1 MNDSD
6 IIERLRALH
15 AAVPGE
21 PSSLDVRVAA
31 TPSADRRRERSILI
45 AACVVVMLIG
55 VGLVIRHSGA
65 RVSPATAP
73 AASSSVPPS
82 ESDGHRSAS
91 VGLDVRCGDVLP
103 VDVTVPA
110 ATSGPLDGPAG
121 GADAIPATGPSQ
133 LIRHWDRP
141 GGSVEIRWPADPRPL
156 YDPSRS
162 EGSGSPGVIG
172 GMSTD
177 AVERTLNVFGAS
189 DTASVPL
196 VVLHPVGTP
205 TTLPPPCDR
214 VQLRIAANGLV
225 ETIGL
230 SNDLG
235 SQQIGFDLGPL
246 IGPVSEE
253 PTAGPVGASIECTR
267 VIGPTVVV
275 STAPIMASP
284 AEALREFLAGPEG
297 APLDA
302 TMPQGPYHE
311 YHVTADDTYHY
322 EQYTNWNEHAAI
334 TVARV
339 GDGWSVAD
347 WTSGS
352 C

>member
-31 TPSADRRRERSILI
+31 TPCTDHRGGRSILI
-45 AACVVVMLIG
+45 AACAVVMLIG
-55 VGLVIRHSGA
+55 IGMVIRRSGTH
-65 RVSPATAP
+65 VSPAADP
-73 AASSSVPPS
+73 SQSSSLVPSASS
-82 ESDGHRSAS
+82 GHRSAT
-91 VGLDVRCGDVLP
+91 VGLNVRCGDVP
-103 VDVTVPA
+103 PMEVTVPD
-110 ATSGPLDGPAG
+110 ATSGALDGPAG
-121 GADAIPATGPSQ
+121 GAVAIPATGPSQ

-141 GGSVEIRWPADPRPL
+141 DGSVEVRWPADPRPL
-156 YDPSRS
+156 YDPRRS
-162 EGSGSPGVIG
+162 EAGVPLVIG
-172 GMSTD
+172 GMSSD
-177 AVERTLNVFGAS
+177 AVEGTLKVYGVS
-189 DTASVPL
+189 PTASVPL
-196 VVLHPVGTP
+196 VELHLVGTP
-205 TTLPPPCDR
+205 PTLPPPCDR

-225 ETIGL
+225 ETVGL

-235 SQQIGFDLGPL
+235 ADQIGFDLGPL
-246 IGPVSEE
+246 IGPVSERS
-253 PTAGPVGASIECTR
+253 TGGPEGASIECTE
-267 VIGPTVVV
+267 VIGPTVPV

-322 EQYTNWNEHAAI
+322 EQYTQWNVHAAI
-334 TVARV
+334 TVART
-339 GDGWSVAD
+339 GSGWSVAD

>member
-31 TPSADRRRERSILI
+31 TPSADRRRGRSILT
-45 AACVVVMLIG
+45 AAFVVLVLIG
-55 VGLVIRHSGA
+55 IGLVIGRSGA
-65 RVSPATAP
+65 HVSPATEP
-73 AASSSVPPS
+73 TQSSSLAPIVS
-82 ESDGHRSAS
+82 RGHRPPT
-91 VGLDVRCGDVLP
+91 VGLNVRCGDVLP
-103 VDVTVPA
+103 MEVTVPD
-110 ATSGPLDGPAG
+110 ATSGALDGPAG

-133 LIRHWDRP
+133 LIRHWERP
-141 GGSVEIRWPADPRPL
+141 GGWVEVRWPADPRPL
-156 YDPSRS
+156 YDPHRADA
-162 EGSGSPGVIG
+162 GPPLVIG

-177 AVERTLNVFGAS
+177 AVARTLKVYGAS
-189 DTASVPL
+189 DTADLPL

-205 TTLPPPCDR
+205 TTLPRPCDR

-225 ETIGL
+225 ETVGL

-235 SQQIGFDLGPL
+235 AAQIGYDLGPL
-246 IGPVSEE
+246 IGPVSDER
-253 PTAGPVGASIECTR
+253 TGGPEGASIECTR
-267 VIGPTVVV
+267 VVGPTVAVT
-275 STAPIMASP
+275 TAPVMATP

-297 APLDA
+297 ASLDA

>member
-31 TPSADRRRERSILI
+31 TPGTDHRGGRSILI
-45 AACVVVMLIG
+45 AACVIIMLIG
-55 VGLVIRHSGA
+55 IGLVIRRSGTH
-65 RVSPATAP
+65 VSPAADP
-73 AASSSVPPS
+73 SQSSSLVPSASS
-82 ESDGHRSAS
+82 GHRSAT
-91 VGLDVRCGDVLP
+91 VGLNVRCGDVLP
-103 VDVTVPA
+103 MEVTVPD
-110 ATSGPLDGPAG
+110 ATSGALDGPTG
-121 GADAIPATGPSQ
+121 GADAIAATGPSQ

-141 GGSVEIRWPADPRPL
+141 DGWVEVRWPADPRPL
-156 YDPSRS
+156 YDPLRS
-162 EGSGSPGVIG
+162 EGPGAPAVIG

-177 AVERTLNVFGAS
+177 AIARTLKVYGVS
-189 DTASVPL
+189 ETADLPL
-196 VVLHPVGTP
+196 VVLHLP
-205 TTLPPPCDR
+205 TTLLPPPCDR

-225 ETIGL
+225 ETVGL

-235 SQQIGFDLGPL
+235 AAIGFDLGPL
-246 IGPVSEE
+246 IGPVSEQ
-253 PTAGPVGASIECTR
+253 PTGGPPGASIECTR
-267 VIGPTVVV
+267 VIGPTVAV

-297 APLDA
+297 ASLDA
-302 TMPQGPYHE
+302 TVPQGPYHE

-334 TVARV
+334 TVARA